1 MTQVYIISL
10 KESQRRLDTEKLV
23 LESNEKFKG
32 RCVFQ
37 IFDAISPKH
46 EDFEKFVQELYD
58 AQNMLKSDWFHS
70 DYCYQELLPQ
80 EFGCYLS
87 HYFLWKECVKS
98 NQPVVI
104 LEDDVTLESNFMQA
118 LEDCLKSPFD
128 FVRLYGHYWGGHK
141 TNLHALPIYTEAE
154 VPMEKTP
161 IENHEVTPPPNPA
174 QDAQQDFIIETQ
186 QDPKELSEPCKIAPQ
201 KISFN
206 PVVFKKIKRKL
217 NRFLGNILARTEVY
231 KNVVVKYDELTGKY
245 DDLNKKY
252 DELNK
257 NIAEK
262 YDELTGKY
270 DDLNKKYDEL
280 NKNIAEKYDE
290 LTGKYDDLNKKYDE
304 LNKNIAEKYDEL
316 TKKYEALLA
325 KETNIKETFWE
336 SRADNEKEAFF
347 LEHFYLTSVYVAST
361 AGYYLTPKGA
371 KTFIEATDRFKI
383 IEPVDM
389 FMDNSAYHDVA
400 NFTYL
405 PCPVSLNKHA
415 FNSTI
420 QNAKKPDISLK
431 PPRKSYFDNLFYH
444 KFNAQKCL
452 KAFHKYSKQ
461 YAPLKT
467 PKEV

>member
-10 KESQRRLDTEKLV
+10 KESKRRLDTEKLI

-46 EDFEKFVQELYD
+46 QDFEKFIQELYD
-58 AQNMLKSDWFHS
+58 SSSMLKSDWFHS

-87 HYFLWKECVKS
+87 HYLLWKECVKT

-141 TNLHALPIYTEAE
+141 TNLCTLPIYTEAEETE

-161 IENHEVTPPPNPA
+161 IENHEVTPPPPNPT
-174 QDAQQDFIIETQ
+174 QDAQQDCIIETQ
-186 QDPKELSEPCKIAPQ
+186 QEELSNPCKIAPQ

-206 PVVFKKIKRKL
+206 QVIFRKIKRKL
-217 NRFLGNILARTEVY
+217 NRFIGSILARTEVY
-231 KNVVVKYDELTGKY
+231 KKLTGKYDELTGKY
-245 DDLNKKY
+245 DDLTGKY
-252 DELNK
+252 DDLTG
-257 NIAEK
+257 K

-270 DDLNKKYDEL
+270 D
-280 NKNIAEKYDE
+280 E
-290 LTGKYDDLNKKYDE
+290 LTGKYE
-304 LNKNIAEKYDEL
+304 S
-316 TKKYEALLA
+316 LLA

-336 SRADNEKEAFF
+336 RRADSEEEAFF
-347 LEHFYLTSVYVAST
+347 LEHFYLTSVYVATT

-371 KTFIEATDRFKI
+371 KTFIEATERFKI

-389 FMDNSAYHDVA
+389 FMNNPTYHNVA

-444 KFNAQKCL
+444 KFNARKCL
-452 KAFHKYSKQ
+452 KAFNKYSRR

>member
-1 MTQVYIISL
+1 MPYLGVHLTQVYIISL

-46 EDFEKFVQELYD
+46 QDFEKFVQELYD
-58 AQNMLKSDWFHS
+58 SSSMLKSDWFHS

-87 HYFLWKECVKS
+87 HYLLWKECVKL

-104 LEDDVTLESNFMQA
+104 LEDDIALESNFMQA

-141 TNLHALPIYTEAE
+141 TNLHSLPIYTETEEAE
-154 VPMEKTP
+154 ASMEKTP
-161 IENHEVTPPPNPA
+161 TENHEVTPHNPT
-174 QDAQQDFIIETQ
+174 QDVQQDFIIETQ

-206 PVVFKKIKRKL
+206 QVVFKKIKRKL
-217 NRFLGNILARTEVY
+217 NHFIGSILARTEVY
-231 KNVVVKYDELTGKY
+231 KKLTEKYDELT
-245 DDLNKKY
+245 
-252 DELNK
+252 
-257 NIAEK
+257 EK

-270 DDLNKKYDEL
+270 DEL
-280 NKNIAEKYDE
+280 TGKYDE
-290 LTGKYDDLNKKYDE
+290 LTGKYDE
-304 LNKNIAEKYDEL
+304 LTGKYDEL
-316 TKKYEALLA
+316 TGKYDELTGKYESLLA

-336 SRADNEKEAFF
+336 SRADSEKEVLF
-347 LEHFYLTSVYVAST
+347 LEHFYLTSVYVATT

-371 KTFIEATDRFKI
+371 KTFIEATERFKI

-389 FMDNSAYHDVA
+389 FMNNPTYHDVA
-400 NFTYL
+400 NLTYL
-405 PCPVSLNKHA
+405 PCPISLNKHA

-431 PPRKSYFDNLFYH
+431 PPKKSYYDNLFYH
-444 KFNAQKCL
+444 KFNARKCL

>member
-23 LESNEKFKG
+23 SESNEKFKG

-46 EDFEKFVQELYD
+46 EDFEKFVQEFYD
-58 AQNMLKSDWFHS
+58 AQSMLKSDWFHS
-70 DYCYQELLPQ
+70 DWCCGELLPQ

-87 HYFLWKECVKS
+87 HYFLWKECVKL

-104 LEDDVTLESNFMQA
+104 LEDDVALESHFMQA

-141 TNLHALPIYTEAE
+141 TNLHSLPIYTETEEAE
-154 VPMEKTP
+154 ASMEKTL
-161 IENHEVTPPPNPA
+161 IENYEVTPPPPNPT
-174 QDAQQDFIIETQ
+174 QDTQQDCIIETQ
-186 QDPKELSEPCKIAPQ
+186 QEELSEPCKIAPQ

-206 PVVFKKIKRKL
+206 PVIFRKIKRKL
-217 NRFLGNILARTEVY
+217 NHFIGNILARTEVY
-231 KNVVVKYDELTGKY
+231 KKLTGKYDELTGKY
-245 DDLNKKY
+245 
-252 DELNK
+252 ES
-257 NIAEK
+257 
-262 YDELTGKY
+262 
-270 DDLNKKYDEL
+270 
-280 NKNIAEKYDE
+280 
-290 LTGKYDDLNKKYDE
+290 
-304 LNKNIAEKYDEL
+304 
-316 TKKYEALLA
+316 LLA

-336 SRADNEKEAFF
+336 SRADSEKEALF
-347 LEHFYLTSVYVAST
+347 LEHFYLTSVYVATT

-371 KTFIEATDRFKI
+371 KTFIEATERFKI

-389 FMDNSAYHDVA
+389 FMNNPTYHDVA

-431 PPRKSYFDNLFYH
+431 PPKKSYYDNLFYH

>member
-46 EDFEKFVQELYD
+46 QDFEKLVQELYD
-58 AQNMLKSDWFHS
+58 SSSLLKSDWFHS

-87 HYFLWKECVKS
+87 HYFLWKECVKT

-104 LEDDVTLESNFMQA
+104 LEDDIALESNFMQA

-141 TNLHALPIYTEAE
+141 TNLHTLPIYTEAE
-154 VPMEKTP
+154 EAEASIEKTP
-161 IENHEVTPPPNPA
+161 IENHEVTPPPPNPT
-174 QDAQQDFIIETQ
+174 QDAQQDCIIETQ
-186 QDPKELSEPCKIAPQ
+186 QEELSNPCKIVPQ

-217 NRFLGNILARTEVY
+217 NHFIGSILARTEVY
-231 KNVVVKYDELTGKY
+231 KKLTGKYDELTGKY
-245 DDLNKKY
+245 D
-252 DELNK
+252 ELTG
-257 NIAEK
+257 K

-270 DDLNKKYDEL
+270 DEL
-280 NKNIAEKYDE
+280 TGKYDE
-290 LTGKYDDLNKKYDE
+290 LTGKYE
-304 LNKNIAEKYDEL
+304 S
-316 TKKYEALLA
+316 LLA
-325 KETNIKETFWE
+325 KEANIKETFWE
-336 SRADNEKEAFF
+336 RRADSEKEAFF

-371 KTFIEATDRFKI
+371 KTFIEATERFKI

-389 FMDNSAYHDVA
+389 FMNNPTYHDVA

-452 KAFHKYSKQ
+452 KAFHKYSRR

-467 PKEV
+467 PKEI

>member
-58 AQNMLKSDWFHS
+58 AQSLLKSDWFHS

-87 HYFLWKECVKS
+87 HYLLWKECVKL

-141 TNLHALPIYTEAE
+141 TNLCTLPIYTETEEAE
-154 VPMEKTP
+154 TP
-161 IENHEVTPPPNPA
+161 IENHEVTPPPPNPA
-174 QDAQQDFIIETQ
+174 RDAQQDFIIETQ
-186 QDPKELSEPCKIAPQ
+186 QEELSEPCKIAPQ
-201 KISFN
+201 KTSFN

-217 NRFLGNILARTEVY
+217 NRFIGSVLARTEVY
-231 KNVVVKYDELTGKY
+231 NNVVAKY
-245 DDLNKKY
+245 DDLTKKY
-252 DELNK
+252 DDLNK

-262 YDELTGKY
+262 YDELMGKY
-270 DDLNKKYDEL
+270 EF
-280 NKNIAEKYDE
+280 
-290 LTGKYDDLNKKYDE
+290 
-304 LNKNIAEKYDEL
+304 
-316 TKKYEALLA
+316 LLA
-325 KETNIKETFWE
+325 KEVNIKETFWE
-336 SRADNEKEAFF
+336 RRADSEKEALF
-347 LEHFYLTSVYVAST
+347 LEHFYLTSVYVATT

-371 KTFIEATDRFKI
+371 KTFIEATERFKI

-389 FMDNSAYHDVA
+389 FMNNPTYHDVA
-400 NFTYL
+400 NLTYL
-405 PCPVSLNKHA
+405 PCPISLNKHA

>member
-23 LESNEKFKG
+23 SESNEKFKG

-46 EDFEKFVQELYD
+46 QDFEKLLQELYD
-58 AQNMLKSDWFHS
+58 AQSMLKSDWFHS

-80 EFGCYLS
+80 ELGCYLS
-87 HYFLWKECVKS
+87 HYFLWKECVKT

-104 LEDDVTLESNFMQA
+104 LEDDVALESNFMQA

-141 TNLHALPIYTEAE
+141 TNLCALPIYTEAE
-154 VPMEKTP
+154 EIEASIENHAEAEASIEKTP
-161 IENHEVTPPPNPA
+161 IENHEVTPPPPNPT
-174 QDAQQDFIIETQ
+174 QDVQQDCIIETQ
-186 QDPKELSEPCKIAPQ
+186 QDPKGLSEPCKIAPQ
-201 KISFN
+201 KTSFN
-206 PVVFKKIKRKL
+206 PVIFRKIKRKL
-217 NRFLGNILARTEVY
+217 NHFIGNILARTEVY
-231 KNVVVKYDELTGKY
+231 KNVVAKY
-245 DDLNKKY
+245 DDLTTKY
-252 DELNK
+252 DDLTTKYDDLTTKYDDLTTKYDDLNK

-262 YDELTGKY
+262 YDELMGKY
-270 DDLNKKYDEL
+270 ES
-280 NKNIAEKYDE
+280 
-290 LTGKYDDLNKKYDE
+290 
-304 LNKNIAEKYDEL
+304 
-316 TKKYEALLA
+316 LLA

-336 SRADNEKEAFF
+336 RRVDNEKEALF
-347 LEHFYLTSVYVAST
+347 LEHFYLTSVYVATT

-371 KTFIEATDRFKI
+371 KTFIEATERFKI

-389 FMDNSAYHDVA
+389 FINNPTYHDVA

-405 PCPVSLNKHA
+405 PCPISLNKHA

-431 PPRKSYFDNLFYH
+431 PPKKSYFDNLFY
-444 KFNAQKCL
+444 NQLNTRKCL
-452 KAFHKYSKQ
+452 RAFHKYSKQ

>member
-1 MTQVYIISL
+1 MIQVYIISL

-37 IFDAISPKH
+37 IFDAISPKYQ
-46 EDFEKFVQELYD
+46 DFEKLVQELYD
-58 AQNMLKSDWFHS
+58 SSSLLKSDWFHS

-87 HYFLWKECVKS
+87 HYFLWKECVKL
-98 NQPVVI
+98 NQPIVI
-104 LEDDVTLESNFMQA
+104 LEDDAILESNFIQA

-141 TNLHALPIYTEAE
+141 TNLCALPVYTEEIEE
-154 VPMEKTP
+154 VKNTETLIEETP
-161 IENHEVTPPPNPA
+161 IENNEVTPPPPNST
-174 QDAQQDFIIETQ
+174 QDTQQDFIMETQ
-186 QDPKELSEPCKIAPQ
+186 QDPKELSESCKIAPQ
-201 KISFN
+201 KTSFN

-231 KNVVVKYDELTGKY
+231 KKLVSKYDDLTTKY
-245 DDLNKKY
+245 DDLNKKLVEKY

-257 NIAEK
+257 KYDDLNENIAEK
-262 YDELTGKY
+262 YD
-270 DDLNKKYDEL
+270 D
-280 NKNIAEKYDE
+280 
-290 LTGKYDDLNKKYDE
+290 
-304 LNKNIAEKYDEL
+304 L
-316 TKKYEALLA
+316 TKKYESLLA

-336 SRADNEKEAFF
+336 SRADSEKEALF
-347 LEHFYLTSVYVAST
+347 LEHFYLTSVYVATT

-371 KTFIEATDRFKI
+371 KTFIEATERFKI

-389 FMDNSAYHDVA
+389 FMNNPTYHDVA

-405 PCPVSLNKHA
+405 PCPVSLSKHCYV
-415 FNSTI
+415 STI
-420 QNAKKPDISLK
+420 QNVKKIDFSLK
-431 PPRKSYFDNLFYH
+431 PPKKSYYDNLFYH
-444 KFNAQKCL
+444 KFNARKCL

>member
-10 KESQRRLDTEKLV
+10 KESQRRLDTEKLI

-58 AQNMLKSDWFHS
+58 SSSLLKSDWFHS

-87 HYFLWKECVKS
+87 HYLLWKECVKT

-141 TNLHALPIYTEAE
+141 TNLNSLPIYTEAE
-154 VPMEKTP
+154 EVEASIEKTP
-161 IENHEVTPPPNPA
+161 IENHEVTPPNPT
-174 QDAQQDFIIETQ
+174 QDAQQDSIIETQ
-186 QDPKELSEPCKIAPQ
+186 QDPKGLSEPCKIAPQ
-201 KISFN
+201 KTSFN

-217 NRFLGNILARTEVY
+217 NRFIGNILARTEVY
-231 KNVVVKYDELTGKY
+231 KKLTGKYDELTGKY
-245 DDLNKKY
+245 D
-252 DELNK
+252 ELTG
-257 NIAEK
+257 K

-270 DDLNKKYDEL
+270 D
-280 NKNIAEKYDE
+280 E
-290 LTGKYDDLNKKYDE
+290 LTGKYE
-304 LNKNIAEKYDEL
+304 S
-316 TKKYEALLA
+316 LLA
-325 KETNIKETFWE
+325 KEANIKETFWE
-336 SRADNEKEAFF
+336 RRADSEKEAFF

-371 KTFIEATDRFKI
+371 KTFIEATERFKI

-389 FMDNSAYHDVA
+389 FINNPTYHDVA
-400 NFTYL
+400 TLTYL
-405 PCPVSLNKHA
+405 PLPVSLNKHCKI
-415 FNSTI
+415 STI
-420 QNAKKPDISLK
+420 QNLKKSDISLK

>member
-10 KESQRRLDTEKLV
+10 KESQRRLDTEKLI
-23 LESNEKFKG
+23 LESNKKFKD

-46 EDFEKFVQELYD
+46 EDFEKFIQELYD
-58 AQNMLKSDWFHS
+58 SSSLLKSDWFHS

-87 HYFLWKECVKS
+87 HYLLWKECVKL

-141 TNLHALPIYTEAE
+141 TNLCTLPIYTETEEAE
-154 VPMEKTP
+154 AP
-161 IENHEVTPPPNPA
+161 IENHEVTPPPPNPT
-174 QDAQQDFIIETQ
+174 QDVQQDFIIETQ
-186 QDPKELSEPCKIAPQ
+186 QEELSNPCKIAPQ
-201 KISFN
+201 KTSFN

-217 NRFLGNILARTEVY
+217 NHFIGNILARTEVY
-231 KNVVVKYDELTGKY
+231 KKLTGKYDELT
-245 DDLNKKY
+245 
-252 DELNK
+252 
-257 NIAEK
+257 EK
-262 YDELTGKY
+262 YDELT
-270 DDLNKKYDEL
+270 
-280 NKNIAEKYDE
+280 EKYE
-290 LTGKYDDLNKKYDE
+290 S
-304 LNKNIAEKYDEL
+304 
-316 TKKYEALLA
+316 LLA

-336 SRADNEKEAFF
+336 SRADSEKEALF
-347 LEHFYLTSVYVAST
+347 LEHFYLTSVYVATT

-371 KTFIEATDRFKI
+371 KTFIEATECFKI

-389 FMDNSAYHDVA
+389 FINNPTYHDVA

>member
-23 LESNEKFKG
+23 SESNEKFKG

-46 EDFEKFVQELYD
+46 EDFEKFIQELYD
-58 AQNMLKSDWFHS
+58 AQSMLKSDWFHS
-70 DYCYQELLPQ
+70 DWCCGELLPQ

-87 HYFLWKECVKS
+87 HYLLWKECVKT

-104 LEDDVTLESNFMQA
+104 LEDDVALEPHFMQA

-128 FVRLYGHYWGGHK
+128 FVRLYGCYWGGHK
-141 TNLHALPIYTEAE
+141 TNLYSLPIYTEAE
-154 VPMEKTP
+154 EAEASIEETP
-161 IENHEVTPPPNPA
+161 IENHEVTPPPPNPA
-174 QDAQQDFIIETQ
+174 RDTQQDFIIETQ

-206 PVVFKKIKRKL
+206 QVVFKKIKRKL
-217 NRFLGNILARTEVY
+217 NHFIGNILARTEVY
-231 KNVVVKYDELTGKY
+231 KNLVSKY
-245 DDLNKKY
+245 DDLTKKY
-252 DELNK
+252 DDLNK

-262 YDELTGKY
+262 YDDLTKKY
-270 DDLNKKYDEL
+270 DDLTKKYD
-280 NKNIAEKYDE
+280 D
-290 LTGKYDDLNKKYDE
+290 
-304 LNKNIAEKYDEL
+304 L

-325 KETNIKETFWE
+325 KEANIKETFWE
-336 SRADNEKEAFF
+336 RRADSEKEAFF

-361 AGYYLTPKGA
+361 AGYYITPKGA
-371 KTFIEATDRFKI
+371 KTFIEATERFKI

-389 FMDNSAYHDVA
+389 FMNNPTYHDVA

-444 KFNAQKCL
+444 KFNARKCL
-452 KAFHKYSKQ
+452 KAFNKYSKQ

>member
-1 MTQVYIISL
+1 MVECHRMPYLGVHLIQVYIISL
-10 KESQRRLDTEKLV
+10 KESQRRLDTEKLI

-37 IFDAISPKH
+37 IFDAISPKYQ
-46 EDFEKFVQELYD
+46 DFEKLVQELYD
-58 AQNMLKSDWFHS
+58 SSSLLKSDWFHS

-87 HYFLWKECVKS
+87 HYLLWKECVKL

-104 LEDDVTLESNFMQA
+104 LEDDVALEPNFMQA

-141 TNLHALPIYTEAE
+141 TNLRTLPIYTEAE
-154 VPMEKTP
+154 ETEASMEKTP
-161 IENHEVTPPPNPA
+161 IENHEVTPPPPNPA
-174 QDAQQDFIIETQ
+174 QDAQQDLIIETQ
-186 QDPKELSEPCKIAPQ
+186 QNPKELSESCKITPQ
-201 KISFN
+201 KTSFN
-206 PVVFKKIKRKL
+206 PVVFRKIKRKL
-217 NRFLGNILARTEVY
+217 NRFIGSVLARTEVY
-231 KNVVVKYDELTGKY
+231 KKLVEKY
-245 DDLNKKY
+245 DDLTTKY
-252 DELNK
+252 DDLTTKYDDLTTKYDDLNK

-262 YDELTGKY
+262 YDELMGKY
-270 DDLNKKYDEL
+270 ES
-280 NKNIAEKYDE
+280 
-290 LTGKYDDLNKKYDE
+290 
-304 LNKNIAEKYDEL
+304 
-316 TKKYEALLA
+316 LLA
-325 KETNIKETFWE
+325 KEANIKETFWE
-336 SRADNEKEAFF
+336 RRADSEKEALF
-347 LEHFYLTSVYVAST
+347 LEHFYLTSVYVATT

-371 KTFIEATDRFKI
+371 KTFIEATERFKI

-389 FMDNSAYHDVA
+389 FINNPTYHDVA

-431 PPRKSYFDNLFYH
+431 PPKKSYFDNLFYH